1 MMAPAALATASPV
14 APATLPLRT
23 EVARQLPGIKFG
35 LVAVLERGDRR
46 AAVTWP
52 AIRDGKIFDDDIIGW
67 VFVRDGAGWLPDN
80 VVGLSHGHGR
90 EQLENA
96 LGGAP
101 EHIISRCGIGTKEL
115 AAHLARWPRAFA
127 DARARGDDDAAI
139 HAYEEL
145 ARAFSLEAAAYDD
158 MLPEMLI
165 ASAEGKPQI
174 SWTCDGERPR
184 YGLLPVAALRR
195 RVGVAAAR
203 TVRARLQR
211 GPLTRRAFGSS
222 ASPPFGSEAKI
233 LVGVLPRSRDNQDG
247 EASLNRT

>member
-174 SWTCDGERPR
+174 SWTCDERACQAQVTSAKGPDTASFPLQR
-184 YGLLPVAALRR
+184 CGDGWVLLPP
-195 RVGVAAAR
+195 AR
-203 TVRARLQR
+203 
-211 GPLTRRAFGSS
+211 
-222 ASPPFGSEAKI
+222 
-233 LVGVLPRSRDNQDG
+233 
-247 EASLNRT
+247 